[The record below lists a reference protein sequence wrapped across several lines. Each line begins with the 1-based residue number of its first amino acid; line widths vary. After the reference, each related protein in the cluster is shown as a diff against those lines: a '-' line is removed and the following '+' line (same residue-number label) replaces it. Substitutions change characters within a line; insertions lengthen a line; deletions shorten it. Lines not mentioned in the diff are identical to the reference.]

1 MLISNTGFS
10 NTYPADEH
18 RFPDVQRQG
27 GVVASPSRVAR
38 STTSGAPPAAQL
50 ATSLDAS
57 DRQLA
62 ANYIQAL
69 SSARWTNQSGYLDT
83 ELADIPAR
91 STFGK
96 WWQQY
101 RDAMNNPN
109 FVQWAKTRGLDV
121 SSILLEPH
129 AGFLSAFFNGRREFL
144 RPETDAG
151 WKEVSGPI
159 LSVARVLAPSRSG
172 TRVVLGPPTAPAHL
186 EAIGNFYGEP
196 NTENPTR
203 EQARARA
210 VQMSATGVFAA
221 IPASDPERSQT
232 MRGPQALGAQQQVLA
247 DIDDHYSV
255 VMGEPDKSSRA
266 KADKALAAQY
276 VAALRN
282 ASWSGHLTESTR
294 LDDIPMR
301 STLGHWWQLYCDA
314 FNNPQFQH
322 WVKESGLDLSTM
334 VISPITK
341 EVSGAFNDEFEVRS
355 LDSDAGWASVAAPIL
370 NAAGVVF
377 GRHDNLIKPPSGY
390 PDNSPPLR
398 VVGNFLGQDA
408 QNFTKE
414 QAASAADRIAGTPSL
429 TLGPRQRGERY
440 SLEALGTQQLA
451 LANARDRYNLI
462 QGLTRVVTSLPPQA
476 ASNLN
481 GLLDS
486 TTFDVHPHSSF
497 GQSHSVQPGHTVSLR
512 QFLQG
517 SGLSVPGNREQ
528 VANLLT
534 VLASPLP
541 KPSARDNYW
550 RLLSPFTFSRE
561 PRALIQTWSTQAL
574 DSALYKRV
582 FEETDQTREHYPTA
596 QRLKQLV
603 SSPQANALGESLRVT
618 LQGKADAAGGA
629 EWAAAAIVLS
639 LDPLAGTQRN
649 RVAGYDLAGQ
659 GNWGKTPTAIVDDLT
674 RHLVV
679 EGSVSQSMAPV
690 ATRLLLAGT
699 APELLVAD
707 VPADLVYGSHTWASF
722 SIAVARIEKI
732 FPGASQSMTF
742 KQIMTFGSTQP
753 ISPSEHVMQAEAQRN
768 AMVDWGVVNG
778 MIAKRSDDTYSNAE
792 IELARSRFNQQLSQ
806 LIAASNAQQAAVP
819 SRRDM
824 ALAQLK
830 ATFGDTIDYEKRSI
844 RHAPSLTRPEL
855 LGIQMSLIFQL
866 EDVWAEHFSILELYM
881 AGVLDNPDAKWVP
894 DDEKIP
900 FDRIKNAASTLPVIG
915 QRFDES
921 MDRYSE
927 KLKSS
932 VAVNIQN
939 MIARLPLKDRR
950 NFEFGTPTLYSA
962 REGFFVN
969 SREDY
974 ADQAASH
981 KGHYGLIIRTRRTSP
996 PTDYELFPGKGIL
1009 QKKTGLPDPLPLGPS
1024 NANEAPMVFS
1034 GGVTQGEEAGQPFA
1048 LDFKAY
1054 QEGTSPRTRS
1064 VYTNIILDEV
1074 RVSAK
1079 EGAHSL
1085 SSDEPA
1091 DSDSVPRSFFTRN
1104 TKKLAQSAADFFL
1117 FNLETLKNEAK
1128 GVTHYER
1135 VEKSEKDIK
1144 DTLFRMIPFVA
1155 AAQAAKEGN
1164 YVEAFADAG
1173 LDVFGFLVPEYKL
1186 AEEGEGLLV
1195 KAGSKLVGS
1204 LSEAG
1209 AETKIASKVALV
1221 DNIGELSAG
1230 GYDINRQHRLSPLQ
1244 LNELAQ
1250 RPDIA
1255 MGSVGAGGEP
1265 ISVVAQFDD
1274 ASQKWYAYDAQ
1285 TAQAYGPPL
1294 SDFTPE
1300 TSAPLTA
1307 EPALTPGAATLLDR
1321 GLAQDNVIQMGGAM
1335 KDLKFI
1341 GSEVHTFTDVY
1352 KGRKR
1357 LNIVAHGTRR
1367 DWVDKLLR
1375 NGSEVVIDGKAY
1387 NANQMV
1393 DLLKNKGVD
1402 PADFDNVRLLI
1413 CHSAEGKGHS
1423 FASQFQKAIN
1433 RPVKAFEGTVAIH
1446 NGSTS
1451 ITSSR
1456 NQLLSH
1462 YANQY
1467 PGLTD
1472 VAAQQL
1478 ADSQLKRDFVNKVTQ
1493 HVEKRHGDLI
1503 LINTAGVGQPPKHAL
1518 QKINYVPRHFS

>member
-1 MLISNTGFS
+1 M
-10 NTYPADEH
+10 
-18 RFPDVQRQG
+18 
-27 GVVASPSRVAR
+27 VATVPRCHEQ
-38 STTSGAPPAAQL
+38 PQL
-50 ATSLDAS
+50 RA
-57 DRQLA
+57 LA
-62 ANYIQAL
+62 KA
-69 SSARWTNQSGYLDT
+69 
-83 ELADIPAR
+83 
-91 STFGK
+91 
-96 WWQQY
+96 
-101 RDAMNNPN
+101 
-109 FVQWAKTRGLDV
+109 RGLDV

-129 AGFLSAFFNGRREFL
+129 SGFLSAFFNGKKEFL

-159 LSVARVLAPSRSG
+159 LSVAKVLVPSRSG
-172 TRVVLGPPTAPAHL
+172 TRVVLGPPTDRAAL
-186 EAIGNFYGEP
+186 EVIGNFYGEP

-221 IPASDPERSQT
+221 IPATDPERSQT
-232 MRGPQALGAQQQVLA
+232 IRGPQALAVQQQLLA

-282 ASWSGHLTESTR
+282 ASWSGYLTESTR
-294 LDDIPMR
+294 LDEIPMR

-355 LDSDAGWASVAAPIL
+355 LDSDTGWARVAAPIL

-390 PDNSPPLR
+390 PDNSPPLM
-398 VVGNFLGQDA
+398 VVGDFLGQDA

-414 QAASAADRIAGTPSL
+414 QAASVADRIAGTPISAM
-429 TLGPRQRGERY
+429 GGGQRGERY
-440 SLEALGTQQLA
+440 SLDALGTQQLA

-462 QGLTRVVTSLPPQA
+462 QGLTRVATSLPTQS

-481 GLLDS
+481 GQLDS
-486 TTFDVHPHSSF
+486 TTFDVHPHSSY
-497 GQSHSVQPGHTVSLR
+497 GQSHSVQPGHAVSLR

-541 KPSARDNYW
+541 KPSERDNYW

-582 FEETDQTREHYPTA
+582 FEETDRTREHYPTA

-603 SSPQANALGESLRVT
+603 SSPQAKALGESLRVR

-639 LDPLAGTQRN
+639 LDPMAGTQRN

-659 GNWGKTPTAIVDDLT
+659 SNWGKTPTAIVDDLA

-679 EGSVSQSMAPV
+679 EGSISQSMAPV
-690 ATRLLLAGT
+690 ATRLLLAGI

-707 VPADLVYGSHTWASF
+707 LPADLVYGSHTWASF

-742 KQIMTFGSTQP
+742 KQIMKFGSTQP
-753 ISPSEHVMQAEAQRN
+753 ISASEHVMQADAQRN

-792 IELARSRFNQQLSQ
+792 VELARSRFNQQLTQ
-806 LIAASNAQQAAVP
+806 LVAASNAQQAAVP

-844 RHAPSLTRPEL
+844 KHASFLTPPEL
-855 LGIQMSLIFQL
+855 LGIQMTLIFKL

-881 AGVLDNPDAKWVP
+881 AGVLDNPDAKWVC
-894 DDEKIP
+894 DDERIA
-900 FDRIKNAASTLPVIG
+900 FDRIKNAASTLPAIG

-1024 NANEAPMVFS
+1024 NVNEAPMVFD

-1048 LDFKAY
+1048 LDFQAY
-1054 QEGTSPRTRS
+1054 QEGTSPRARS
-1064 VYTNIILDEV
+1064 VYTNIILESVPVSTKEDV
-1074 RVSAK
+1074 R
-1079 EGAHSL
+1079 SL

-1091 DSDSVPRSFFTRN
+1091 DTDSVPRSFFTRN
-1104 TKKLAQSAADFFL
+1104 TKKIAQSAADFF
-1117 FNLETLKNEAK
+1117 FSTLKRSRTKRKASPAMSAW
-1128 GVTHYER
+1128 
-1135 VEKSEKDIK
+1135 KSLKK
-1144 DTLFRMIPFVA
+1144 TLKIP
-1155 AAQAAKEGN
+1155 
-1164 YVEAFADAG
+1164 
-1173 LDVFGFLVPEYKL
+1173 
-1186 AEEGEGLLV
+1186 
-1195 KAGSKLVGS
+1195 
-1204 LSEAG
+1204 
-1209 AETKIASKVALV
+1209 
-1221 DNIGELSAG
+1221 
-1230 GYDINRQHRLSPLQ
+1230 
-1244 LNELAQ
+1244 
-1250 RPDIA
+1250 
-1255 MGSVGAGGEP
+1255 
-1265 ISVVAQFDD
+1265 
-1274 ASQKWYAYDAQ
+1274 
-1285 TAQAYGPPL
+1285 
-1294 SDFTPE
+1294 
-1300 TSAPLTA
+1300 
-1307 EPALTPGAATLLDR
+1307 
-1321 GLAQDNVIQMGGAM
+1321 
-1335 KDLKFI
+1335 
-1341 GSEVHTFTDVY
+1341 
-1352 KGRKR
+1352 
-1357 LNIVAHGTRR
+1357 
-1367 DWVDKLLR
+1367 
-1375 NGSEVVIDGKAY
+1375 
-1387 NANQMV
+1387 
-1393 DLLKNKGVD
+1393 
-1402 PADFDNVRLLI
+1402 
-1413 CHSAEGKGHS
+1413 
-1423 FASQFQKAIN
+1423 
-1433 RPVKAFEGTVAIH
+1433 
-1446 NGSTS
+1446 
-1451 ITSSR
+1451 SS
-1456 NQLLSH
+1456 
-1462 YANQY
+1462 
-1467 PGLTD
+1467 G
-1472 VAAQQL
+1472 
-1478 ADSQLKRDFVNKVTQ
+1478 
-1493 HVEKRHGDLI
+1493 
-1503 LINTAGVGQPPKHAL
+1503 
-1518 QKINYVPRHFS
+1518 